1 MAGIFQLGNIISAF
15 APPKE
20 TKQYLNDGLT
30 GQIDKTTASLDG
42 FRTGNAADLAKMGL
56 EIDQATGQIKA
67 LAPGDM
73 QTIAGLINAGSED
86 PFTTYRNVGD
96 YQFGVLDKLS
106 KNLAG
111 QGKSQDN
118 AMLARF
124 GMGGRGGSTYQTN
137 TILDRISKNLSPV
150 YAGALQNIGRDTTGI
165 VQGRTTGA
173 QNVLNLI
180 ANRAAIPSRTLPLL
194 TALTDQRANNL
205 SNEIAAESGIG
216 QASRTNYLGTKV
228 TPNKW
233 AAAASAIDDSMNSAV
248 DTGMSLASMYFGGG
262 AGGALGGIMGGMGG
276 GGGGGSKGFGG
287 GGGYNPMA
295 PGQQG
300 APAGGGNNQQVLAL
314 LQQLLRN

>member
-1 MAGIFQLGNIISAF
+1 MAGIFQLGNVIGSF
-15 APPKE
+15 AKPKE
-20 TKQYLNDGLT
+20 EKQYLNDALT
-30 GQIDKTTASLDG
+30 GQIDKTTTGLDA
-42 FRTGNAADLAKMGL
+42 FRAGNAADLAKMGL

-73 QTIAGLINAGSED
+73 QTIGGLINAGSED

-96 YQFGVLDKLS
+96 YQFGVLDRLS
-106 KNLAG
+106 KSLAG
-111 QGKSQDN
+111 QGKAQDN
-118 AMLARF
+118 ALLARF

-137 TILDRISKNLSPV
+137 TILDRISRNLAPV
-150 YAGALQNIGRDTTGI
+150 YAGSLQNLGRDTGTI

-194 TALTDQRANNL
+194 TALTDQRATNL
-205 SNEIAAESGIG
+205 NNEIGAETGLG
-216 QASRTNYLGTKV
+216 QASRINYLGTKV

-233 AAAASAIDDSMNSAV
+233 AAAASAIDDSLNSAV
-248 DTGMSLASMYFGGG
+248 DTGMSLASMYLGGG
-262 AGGALGGIMGGMGG
+262 AGGALGGLMGGMGG
-276 GGGGGSKGFGG
+276 GGGSKGFG

-300 APAGGGNNQQVLAL
+300 APYGGGNNQQVLAL